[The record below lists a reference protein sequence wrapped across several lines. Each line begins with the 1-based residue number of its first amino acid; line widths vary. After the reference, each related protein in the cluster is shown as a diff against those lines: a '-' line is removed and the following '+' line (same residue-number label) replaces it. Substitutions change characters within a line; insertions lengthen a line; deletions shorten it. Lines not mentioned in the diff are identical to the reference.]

1 MALFRKCAEDLRGC
15 GSATDG
21 VEYASNAVI
30 RTLEGVGELPL
41 EELSEGVVSASDG
54 VVRALE

>member
-15 GSATDG
+15 GSASDR
-21 VEYASNAVI
+21 EEHASNASNAII
-30 RTLEGVGELPL
+30 RTLEVVA
-41 EELSEGVVSASDG
+41 EGVVSASDG